1 LDGGESIT
9 ATCGGFDGGESI
21 TATCGGFD
29 GGESITATCGGFDG
43 GESITATCGG
53 FDGGESITATC
64 GGFDGGESI
73 TAACGGFDGGE
84 SIIANAEL
92 ATAQPATK
100 AITLT
105 FIMNAPNGL
114 LSAAMRDTVIRLP
127 AQVTATPAQESPH
140 LSVTMY
146 A

>member
-9 ATCGGFDGGESI
+9 ATCGGLDGGESI
-21 TATCGGFD
+21 TATCGGLD
-29 GGESITATCGGFDG
+29 GGESVN
-43 GESITATCGG
+43 
-53 FDGGESITATC
+53 
-64 GGFDGGESI
+64 
-73 TAACGGFDGGE
+73 
-84 SIIANAEL
+84 ANAEL

-105 FIMNAPNGL
+105 FIMIAPNGL

-127 AQVTATPAQESPH
+127 AQVTATPAREFPH
-140 LSVTMY
+140 HSVTMY